1 MTLTPTQIRLAA
13 WTALTVF
20 AGWLLAL
27 LAPVL
32 SPFVLGAVLAY
43 VLLPLVDRA
52 TRWGLPRWASALVAL
67 GVVALL
73 LMAVALLIV
82 PVITQQVPLLR
93 EQVPDLLERANAWL
107 MPWAHRMG
115 LPLQVDVAM
124 VREWLT
130 QLVSG
135 HGSDLFE
142 RAFASLR
149 IGGSALLAL
158 LGNAVLAPMVAFYLL
173 VDWHGLSA
181 RLRRLLPP
189 RWLAG
194 VDAFLVQTDAVL
206 GEYLRGQ
213 MVVMLALAV
222 LYSAGLALVGLDLAL
237 AIGVFTGLAVFV
249 PYLGFGLG
257 LVLATFAALLEFQ
270 SWTGVLAVW
279 AVFAVG
285 QVLESFVLTP
295 RLLGERIGLHPLV
308 VIFSLMAFG
317 HLLGFVGVLM
327 ALPASAVLL
336 VVLRLAVHRYQ
347 QSDLY
352 TDGHKAP
359 AQDAPR

>member
-1 MTLTPTQIRLAA
+1 MTFTPTQTRFAT
-13 WTALTVF
+13 WTAMALVAVMF
-20 AGWLLAL
+20 LVL

-43 VLLPLVDRA
+43 VLLPLVDRG
-52 TRWGLPRWASALVAL
+52 TRWGLPRWASALLAL
-67 GVVALL
+67 LWLVLLVVAV
-73 LMAVALLIV
+73 MLLIV

-93 EQVPDLLERANAWL
+93 EQVPALLERANAVL
-107 MPWAHRMG
+107 VPWAQRMG
-115 LPLQVDVAM
+115 VPLQIDVAM

-142 RAFASLR
+142 QAFASLR
-149 IGGSALLAL
+149 IGGSAVLAL
-158 LGNAVLAPMVAFYLL
+158 LGNVVLAPMVAFYLL

-194 VDAFLVQTDAVL
+194 VDGFWGETDAVL

-213 MVVMLALAV
+213 MLVMLVLAV
-222 LYSAGLALVGLDLAL
+222 LYSAGLAAVGLDLAL

-249 PYLGFGLG
+249 PYIGFGVG
-257 LVLATFAALLEFQ
+257 LVLGTFAALLEFQ

-279 AVFAVG
+279 AVFGLG
-285 QVLESFVLTP
+285 QFLESFVLTP

-308 VIFSLMAFG
+308 VIFALMAFG
-317 HLLGFVGVLM
+317 HLLGFVGVLI

-336 VVLRLAVHRYQ
+336 VVLRLAVRRYQ

-352 TDGHKAP
+352 TD
-359 AQDAPR
+359 AQAGPVEDAPR